1 MPTMCRLEFGG
12 VAMRLQTRFTA
23 KTESKTRKLL
33 LAAAFVSV
41 SACAGGG
48 QYTGLANTPDA
59 SASGSETLFGSYL
72 AARQASIERDPA
84 LAATYYSRALEAE
97 PDNLIILERAFLLQ
111 LAAGDMKAAKPLA
124 RQIIEERPRH
134 RFARMVLGLE
144 AVGRRQYKDARDHF
158 EQSAP
163 GLYNALAADIISA
176 WTYAGENNLIAAE
189 ESLAKIGGLGQ
200 DTILQ
205 SYHSALIFD
214 LKKMPDQA
222 EQRYLKALE
231 LSGNASMRIVD
242 AYGIFLE
249 RQDRGLEAEA
259 LYESFLQFSPGNP
272 MIEAALVRVKDNGR
286 ARPLIKNVQDGSAE
300 AIYGVAGLLS
310 ADRNIDLPI
319 IYLQLALDLSPG
331 LMEARM
337 LLGDI
342 YQQAGRHE
350 DAVRTFAQVPSGH
363 PYGQEAMIRI
373 AGNLE
378 RLERTP
384 EAIAVLDKAARGK
397 NASAEILGALG
408 DLYRTEQNFG
418 RAIAMYDKAIAH
430 AEPGKRPDWL
440 LYYTRGAA
448 YEQLGKWPLAERD
461 LRKALSLAP
470 NQPLILNYLGYGWV
484 DQGKNLG
491 EALQYI
497 QRAVEL
503 SPNSGFI
510 IDSLGWAYY
519 RLGEYERAIKYLERA
534 VELEPE
540 DPTINDHL
548 GDAFWM
554 VGRTNEARFQWHHA
568 LVRDPLKAQATLIE
582 QKIANGLAPAIAS

>member
-1 MPTMCRLEFGG
+1 MPTLRGYRIDG
-12 VAMRLQTRFTA
+12 VGKSLQTSFVA
-23 KTESKTRKLL
+23 KVKTVLRRLVL
-33 LAAAFVSV
+33 GATVVTL
-41 SACAGGG
+41 SACASGG
-48 QYTGLANTPDA
+48 QYDGLVEGRNA
-59 SASGSETLFGSYL
+59 STSGTETLFGSYL
-72 AARQASIERDPA
+72 AARQASIEREPA
-84 LAATYYSRALEAE
+84 LAAAFYSRALKAE
-97 PDNLIILERAFLLQ
+97 PNNLVILERAFLLQ

-124 RQIIEERPRH
+124 RMIVTERPRH

-144 AVGRRQYKDARDHF
+144 AVGDRRYEDARQHF

-176 WTYAGENNLIAAE
+176 WTYAGEDNLIAAE

-205 SYHSALIFD
+205 SYHSALILD
-214 LKKMPDQA
+214 LKKMPDMA
-222 EQRYLKALE
+222 EKRYLKAME
-231 LSGNASMRIVD
+231 LSGNASMRIID

-249 RQDRGLEAEA
+249 RHDRRLEAEA
-259 LYESFLQFSPGNP
+259 LYQSFLEFSPGNP
-272 MIEAALVRVKDNGR
+272 MIEAALARVKKKGR
-286 ARPLIKNVQDGSAE
+286 ARPLIRTVQDGAAE

-319 IYLQLALDLSPG
+319 IYLQLAIDLSPN

-342 YQQAGRHE
+342 YQQAGRHK
-350 DAVRTFAQVPSGH
+350 DAVRTFARVPSGH
-363 PYGQEAMIRI
+363 PFAQEAMIRI

-378 RLERTP
+378 RLDRTS
-384 EAIAVLDKAARGK
+384 EAIAVLEKSARGTQ
-397 NASAEILGALG
+397 ATAEVLGALG
-408 DLYRTEQNFG
+408 DLYRTQEDFG
-418 RAIAMYDKAIAH
+418 RAVAMYNKAITH
-430 AEPGKRPDWL
+430 EVPGKRPDWL

-448 YEQLGKWPLAERD
+448 YEQMGKWHLAEKD
-461 LRKALSLAP
+461 LLKALSLEP

-554 VGRTNEARFQWHHA
+554 AGRTNEARFQWQHA
-568 LVRDPLKAQATLIE
+568 LVRDPLKEQAEAIE
-582 QKIANGLAPAIAS
+582 QKLEHGLAPAIAS